1 VDGCWHEL
9 EGRVAVPL
17 VDNCRTPAASSAAQA
32 ASAAAQAA
40 ATKQATSAAATASSR
55 SPPPSPPP
63 ITGGLTPVEVRRRV
77 ARIVTLGLRNLH
89 SCHPQAG
96 AEVLVQHGLHNTTPD
111 PNTVALAVQNILQ
124 VQGDF
129 AAHAV
134 VVDCRAF
141 HETHDV
147 LCRADDRG
155 HSGLHPLNV
164 VLCAKRE
171 QNNYMCSLFSAVSV
185 FGVCWSVND
194 LSARPGGS
202 DE

>member
-1 VDGCWHEL
+1 MTKVKLDPGVCIGLPGVCLGFASDAVDGCWHEL

-96 AEVLVQHGLHNTTPD
+96 AQVLVQHGLHNTTPD

-134 VVDCRAF
+134 VVDCRSRDPRCLA
-141 HETHDV
+141 
-147 LCRADDRG
+147 
-155 HSGLHPLNV
+155 
-164 VLCAKRE
+164 
-171 QNNYMCSLFSAVSV
+171 
-185 FGVCWSVND
+185 
-194 LSARPGGS
+194 PGR
-202 DE
+202 